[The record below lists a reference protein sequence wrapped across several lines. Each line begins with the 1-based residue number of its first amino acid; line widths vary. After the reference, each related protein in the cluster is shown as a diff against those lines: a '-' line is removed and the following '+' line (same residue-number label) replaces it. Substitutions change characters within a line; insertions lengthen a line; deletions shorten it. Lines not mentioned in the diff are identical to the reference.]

1 MFRHRAAIR
10 ANRSRTIVLVECVM
24 AANPSGSGPG
34 TFSRSASREG
44 LLQTI
49 GEVFEAQGYDGATLA
64 LLSAATGLGKASL
77 YHHFPGGKA
86 DMAAALLRD
95 RVARLERL
103 AFSRLQGSLPP
114 TVRLTEFID
123 GFREYVEDGQR
134 NCLLLVFREGTA
146 GAQHGATIASQIADW
161 QRRLA
166 AAYEESGQ
174 KPKRSER
181 SATELLASLYG
192 ALVTARL
199 TGDPASF
206 KRQAKRLKK
215 ALPA

>member
-1 MFRHRAAIR
+1 
-10 ANRSRTIVLVECVM
+10 M
-24 AANPSGSGPG
+24 AADDSTN
-34 TFSRSASREG
+34 TQAQNRARRSASPAASRDR
-44 LLQTI
+44 LLATL
-49 GEVFEAQGYDGATLA
+49 GDVFESRGYDGATLS

-114 TVRLTEFID
+114 AVRLAEFID
-123 GFREYVEDGQR
+123 GFREYVQDGQQY
-134 NCLLLVFREGTA
+134 CLLLVFREGAA
-146 GAQHGATIASQIADW
+146 GAQHGGNITTQYADW
-161 QRRLA
+161 QNRLA
-166 AAYEESGQ
+166 ATFEESGL
-174 KPKRSER
+174 KPKRADR
-181 SATELLASLYG
+181 AAAELLSSLYG

-199 TGDPASF
+199 NGNPDTF

>member
-1 MFRHRAAIR
+1 M
-10 ANRSRTIVLVECVM
+10 
-24 AANPSGSGPG
+24 
-34 TFSRSASREG
+34 
-44 LLQTI
+44 TI
-49 GEVFEAQGYDGATLA
+49 GDVFEVQGYEGATLA
-64 LLSAATGLGKASL
+64 RLSAATGLGRASL

-95 RVARLERL
+95 RVALLERL

-114 TVRLTEFID
+114 VVRLSEFID
-123 GFREYVEDGQR
+123 GFREYAEDGRR
-134 NCLLLVFREGTA
+134 NCLLLVFRDGTA
-146 GAQHGATIASQIADW
+146 GAQHGETIARQFEDW

-166 AAYEESGQ
+166 ATFEESGQ

-181 SATELLASLYG
+181 SAAELLASLYG

-199 TGDPASF
+199 TGKPTDF

-215 ALPA
+215 GLPA

>member
-1 MFRHRAAIR
+1 MADDAAKDEQS
-10 ANRSRTIVLVECVM
+10 RS
-24 AANPSGSGPG
+24 SS
-34 TFSRSASREG
+34 SASRER
-44 LLQTI
+44 LLLAI
-49 GEVFEAQGYDGATLA
+49 GEVFESRGYDGTTLT

-95 RVARLERL
+95 RVALLERL
-103 AFSRLQGSLPP
+103 AFSRLQGSLPAS
-114 TVRLTEFID
+114 VRLSEFID
-123 GFREYVEDGQR
+123 GFREYVDDGTR

-146 GAQHGATIASQIADW
+146 GAQHGETISGQYADW
-161 QRRLA
+161 QHRLA
-166 AAYEESGQ
+166 ATFEETGM
-174 KPKRSER
+174 KPKRAER
-181 SATELLASLYG
+181 AATELIAGLYG

-199 TGDPASF
+199 INDPTTF

>member
-1 MFRHRAAIR
+1 MA
-10 ANRSRTIVLVECVM
+10 VL
-24 AANPSGSGPG
+24 GD
-34 TFSRSASREG
+34 
-44 LLQTI
+44 
-49 GEVFEAQGYDGATLA
+49 VFESRGYDGATLA

-95 RVARLERL
+95 RVALLERL

-114 TVRLTEFID
+114 AVRLAEFID

-134 NCLLLVFREGTA
+134 HCLLLVFRDGTA
-146 GAQHGATIASQIADW
+146 GAQHGDTIAGQYADW
-161 QRRLA
+161 RQRLA
-166 AAYEESGQ
+166 ATYAEAGQ

-181 SATELLASLYG
+181 SADELLGSLYG

-199 TGDPASF
+199 SGDPSQFKRQA